1 MHMGIIVN
9 VLLQGRMPLSGGF
22 FAMKKHI
29 IPLLEHLD
37 FSPKMQIGC
46 YVNKVETVKKITM

>member
-22 FAMKKHI
+22 FAMKKTHY
-29 IPLLEHLD
+29 PTFGTFRLFTKNADRLLR
-37 FSPKMQIGC
+37 
-46 YVNKVETVKKITM
+46 KVETVKKTTM